1 LGSLSDS
8 MISKRTKDALAP
20 NVVAQSLAAIVA

>member
-1 LGSLSDS
+1 MPTCAWR